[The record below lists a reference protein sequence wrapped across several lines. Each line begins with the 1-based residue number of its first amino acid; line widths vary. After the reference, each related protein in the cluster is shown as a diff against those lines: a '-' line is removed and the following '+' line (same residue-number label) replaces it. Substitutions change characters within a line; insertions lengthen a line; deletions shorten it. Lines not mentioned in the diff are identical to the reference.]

1 MASAISCLFWVFNR
15 SIMRYFC
22 PTLLCVFLLLS
33 CQNAPVAA
41 SQSEANEPTSARY
54 HVLWLVAEDLS
65 PLIPPFGDST
75 VATPNLS
82 RLAAEGIR
90 YPNLFSVSGVCA
102 PSRSAIA
109 TGMYP
114 ISIGSMHMR
123 TSSRPDYMAQIGI
136 TPYEAIPP
144 PEARMMSEVL
154 REHGYYCSNNA
165 KQDYQFKAPVTAWD
179 DSSPYAHWA
188 NRPAGQPF
196 FSVFNFDI
204 THESNLFSPPSTS
217 FERWAHLPTTRE
229 AYKIGGWNDRLPEE
243 DWVFYVPE
251 DLEVPRPPYLADT
264 DSTRRDL
271 RRVYSNIVEM
281 DRQVGIV
288 LDQLEADGLLDSTII
303 FWYTDHGGPLP
314 RQKRLLYDS
323 GIRVPLIVR
332 FPDQRGAGTIDSQLI
347 SFVDL
352 APTVFSLAD
361 IPVPAYVQGR
371 AFLGTQRARQP
382 REYVFAAA
390 DRFDTEYDRI
400 RAVRDQ
406 RYKYLRNYRPDQ
418 PYYLPVTYR
427 ENIPAMRELLR
438 GREAGTLDSIQ
449 LQWFRESKPLEEL
462 FDTYTDPHELRNLAG
477 DPAYAAKLRE
487 LREANESFLLTYG
500 DLGAMP
506 EADFLATIWP
516 EGSQPAT
523 AAPTVAVANGTL
535 HLRSATPGASLGYR
549 WSPDMAWQVFT
560 GPVALPETDSVEVVA
575 HRIGFAPAYGSVAV
589 E

>member
-1 MASAISCLFWVFNR
+1 
-15 SIMRYFC
+15 MRY
-22 PTLLCVFLLLS
+22 LLPFLFFGILLS
-33 CQNAPVAA
+33 NC
-41 SQSEANEPTSARY
+41 QSEAPEPASATATPPPRY
-54 HVLWLVAEDLS
+54 NVLWLVAEDLS

-123 TSSRPDYMAQIGI
+123 TSSWPEYMPQGVES
-136 TPYEAIPP
+136 YEPIPP
-144 PEARMMSEVL
+144 PEVRMMSEVL
-154 REHGYYCSNNA
+154 RINGFYCSNNA
-165 KQDYQFKAPVTAWD
+165 KEDYQFKAPVTAWD

-188 NRPAGQPF
+188 NRDPGQPF
-196 FSVFNFDI
+196 FSVFNFEI
-204 THESNLFSPPSTS
+204 THESNLFSTPSRS
-217 FERWAHLPTTRE
+217 FERWEHLPTTRE
-229 AYKIGGWNDRLPEE
+229 VYQIPGWGDRVPVEE
-243 DWVFYVPE
+243 WDFYVPE
-251 DLEVPRPPYLADT
+251 DRDYPRPPYLADT

-271 RRVYSNIVEM
+271 RRAYSNIVEM
-281 DRQVGIV
+281 DRQVGII

-323 GIRVPLIVR
+323 GLRSPMIVR
-332 FPDQRGAGTIDSQLI
+332 FPDQRAAGTIDSQLV

-361 IPVPAYVQGR
+361 IPIPEYVQGR
-371 AFLGTQRARQP
+371 AFLGPRQAAEP
-382 REYVFAAA
+382 RQYIFAAA

-400 RAVRDQ
+400 RAVRDH
-406 RYKYLRNYRPDQ
+406 RYKYLRNYQPDR
-418 PYYLPVTYR
+418 PYYLPVAYR
-427 ENIPAMRELLR
+427 ENIPSMRELLR
-438 GREAGTLDSIQ
+438 GRDAGTLDSIQ
-449 LQWFRESKPLEEL
+449 MQWFRKTKPLEEL
-462 FDTYTDPHELRNLAG
+462 FDTYTDPHEIHNLAG

-487 LREANESFLLTYG
+487 LREANESFLRTYG

-506 EADFLATIWP
+506 ETEFLASIWP
-516 EGSQPAT
+516 EGKQPET
-523 AAPTVAVANGTL
+523 AEPVVSTSDGTL
-535 HLRSATPGASLGYR
+535 SIRSATPGASLGYR
-549 WSPDMAWQVFT
+549 WSKDMAWQVFT
-560 GPVALPETDSVEVVA
+560 EPVAVPETDSVEVVA
-575 HRIGFAPAYGSVAV
+575 HRIGYEPARKTVAM